1 VPAQT
6 IAGTQYQLVFKIFN
20 FAGETVT
27 LDLQQTIDRFRGP
40 LVGLVISWGVPA
52 ADAVEIAQDSL
63 ADAYLSRDSCR
74 GDVTDPKVFGAWL
87 RGIAKNK
94 FRNWTRSRVRHE
106 RLAKTVSNDMLE
118 EVADEAKVVDSRLV
132 QLRSEI
138 ERLPMKHK
146 QVVMMHYL
154 DETSVSDVAALLSIT
169 PKAVEG
175 RLYQA
180 RKTLRKRMDDPS
192 SWKFVAKAILL

>member
-1 VPAQT
+1 MLADFQALAFPMEP
-6 IAGTQYQLVFKIFN
+6 LM
-20 FAGETVT
+20 
-27 LDLQQTIDRFRGP
+27 LDLQETIDRFRGP

-52 ADAVEIAQDSL
+52 ADAIEIAQDSL

-74 GDVTDPKVFGAWL
+74 GDVADPDIFGRWL

-94 FRNWTRSRVRHE
+94 FRNWTRSRVRRD
-106 RLAKTVSNDMLE
+106 RLAKTTTNEALD
-118 EVADEAKVVDSRLV
+118 EVADEAGVETDVENSRLV
-132 QLRSEI
+132 QLRAEI
-138 ERLPMKHK
+138 ERLPTKHK

-154 DETSVSDVAALLSIT
+154 DETSVNDIAVLLSIT

-180 RKTLRKRMDDPS
+180 RKTLKKRMDDPS
-192 SWKFVAKAILL
+192 SWKLLTRAILL